1 MVLRASWAMHGLVNG
16 LVHGSMVTGGVDM
29 VAGKVVCWGSGVV
42 CNETDSMLSNP
53 PLRVVMTPPRGP
65 RL

>member
-29 VAGKVVCWGSGVV
+29 VAGGVVCWGSGVV
-42 CNETDSMLSNP
+42 CNERDSMLSNFLLNGSWLFR
-53 PLRVVMTPPRGP
+53 LRDN
-65 RL
+65 

>member
-42 CNETDSMLSNP
+42 CNETDSMLSNFLLNGSWLFR
-53 PLRVVMTPPRGP
+53 LRDN
-65 RL
+65 